1 MLDAIAFFF
10 SVLSLSGSGYAIYR
24 NRLPGPQGL
33 KGDVGDTG
41 ARGPQGESG
50 ISGHTRITEPARQ
63 VAKSHE
69 PLQKFL
75 SKADRREQI
84 AAQADNPDFED
95 NLEKIRTRLRDGSG
109 LIAPD
114 VEAQTE
120 QQPDWRKRNAR

>member
-1 MLDAIAFFF
+1 MLDAIALLF
-10 SVLSLSGSGYAIYR
+10 SVLSLAGSGYAIYR

-41 ARGPQGESG
+41 ARGEKGEPG
-50 ISGHTRITEPARQ
+50 ILGQTRTIEPARQ
-63 VAKSHE
+63 VAKAHE

-84 AAQADNPDFED
+84 AAQADDPDFEVE
-95 NLEKIRTRLRDGSG
+95 LEKVRKRLRDGSG

-114 VEAQTE
+114 TEAQTE